1 MVEPFPQSF
10 DAATSGWQ
18 WPGAYPYAAADS
30 AYSNFL
36 ACLKALYIGVSLKYF
51 FQFEMKNLI
60 YLKLIKCLEHQK
72 TKE

>member
-51 FQFEMKNLI
+51 FQFEMN
-60 YLKLIKCLEHQK
+60 K
-72 TKE
+72 TDKTVSP